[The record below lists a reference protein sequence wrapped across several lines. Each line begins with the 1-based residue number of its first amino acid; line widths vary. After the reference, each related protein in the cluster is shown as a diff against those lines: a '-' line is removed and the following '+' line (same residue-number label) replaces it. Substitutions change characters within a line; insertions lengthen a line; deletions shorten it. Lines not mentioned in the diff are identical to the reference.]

1 MGLIAYKCLECGHF
15 TISKYDGKRCA
26 KCNGHLVTYGKAT
39 FADKS
44 ISTSTEKRNGN
55 MKLVLKK
62 DDNTE
67 VEVKEIHSIDKDCKT
82 IIFFINV
89 KIRPEILNEI
99 EEHISKKLGKE
110 VLILPN
116 FFETKIYSLM

>member
-1 MGLIAYKCLECGHF
+1 MGLIAYKCLECGHY
-15 TISKYDGKRCA
+15 TISKYDGRRCV
-26 KCNGHLVTYGKAT
+26 KCNGHLVPYGKAT

-67 VEVKEIHSIDKDCKT
+67 VEVKEIQSIDKDCKT

-89 KIRPEILNEI
+89 KIRLENLKKI
-99 EEHISKKLGKE
+99 EEYMSKKLGKE

-116 FFETKIYSLM
+116 FFENKIYSLM